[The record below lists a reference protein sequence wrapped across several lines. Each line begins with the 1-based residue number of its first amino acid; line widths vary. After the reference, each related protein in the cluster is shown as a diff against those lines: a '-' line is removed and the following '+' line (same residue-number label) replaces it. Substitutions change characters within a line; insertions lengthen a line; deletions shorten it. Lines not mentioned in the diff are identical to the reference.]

1 MISVLVS
8 AYFCFA
14 TLEQFLVYDFRINI
28 IVNLA
33 VYFIP
38 ACVFFAVKN
47 DVDICGSERL
57 AAIEDAAFRKTY
69 GNFVAAFTGGVSLED
84 FFYIRTFFTVDKDL
98 FLLGVVAVIESTC
111 TMQSFYSSFSLSAS
125 CLLR

>member
-1 MISVLVS
+1 MISVSVS
-8 AYFCFA
+8 VYFCFA

-57 AAIEDAAFRKTY
+57 TAIEYTAFGKTY
-69 GNFVAAFTGGVSLED
+69 CNFVAAFACGIP
-84 FFYIRTFFTVDKDL
+84 FKYL
-98 FLLGVVAVIESTC
+98 FDDIST
-111 TMQSFYSSFSLSAS
+111 
-125 CLLR
+125 LRN

>member
-28 IVNLA
+28 IVNFA
-33 VYFIP
+33 VYFISSRI
-38 ACVFFAVKN
+38 FFAVKN
-47 DVDICGSERL
+47 NVNVCRAERL
-57 AAIEDAAFRKTY
+57 TAIEDAAFRKTY